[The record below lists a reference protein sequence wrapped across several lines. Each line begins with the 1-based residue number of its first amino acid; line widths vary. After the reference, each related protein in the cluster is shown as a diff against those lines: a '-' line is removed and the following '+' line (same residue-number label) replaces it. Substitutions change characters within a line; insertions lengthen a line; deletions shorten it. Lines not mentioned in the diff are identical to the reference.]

1 MHLLFALMTNKWA
14 GVQEAAHQPGPQGVP
29 AGMGGG
35 YKDAGELGPAFPGA
49 RPARGQRLHAT
60 NLTSLLAGGRISR
73 SLLNPPPQ

>member
-1 MHLLFALMTNKWA
+1 MTNKWA

-35 YKDAGELGPAFPGA
+35 GTKMQGYWAQPSRVPVQPTAEGFMQLTLLLSWLVAGF
-49 RPARGQRLHAT
+49 Q
-60 NLTSLLAGGRISR
+60 